1 MRTEATEAEMFTV
14 AVFQDVPWARRG
26 LAALLADGFAAS
38 AVTILAKESPESR
51 ALCEEMFGE
60 PGQRIEVR
68 SLGASLARGP
78 LLPVL
83 QGRDNALATDG
94 LGGTMTRAGFQRHD
108 GHIFE
113 TLAGRGGVLVAV
125 RDARRAADALA
136 KMHSYGGGN
145 AAIGAWSG
153 RV

>member
-1 MRTEATEAEMFTV
+1 MLEADTFTV
-14 AVFQDVPWARRG
+14 AVFQDVAWARRG
-26 LAALLADGFAAS
+26 VEALLADGFAPS
-38 AVTILAKESPESR
+38 ALTILAKESPEIQ
-51 ALCEEMFGE
+51 ALCEDALGATAE
-60 PGQRIEVR
+60 RIELR
-68 SLGASLARGP
+68 ALGASLARGP
-78 LLPVL
+78 LVAVL
-83 QGRDNALATDG
+83 QGTDSALSSDG

-125 RDARRAADALA
+125 RDERRAADALA

>member
-1 MRTEATEAEMFTV
+1 MVEEETFTV
-14 AVFQDVPWARRG
+14 AVFQDVSWARRG
-26 LAALLADGFAAS
+26 VEALLADGFSPS
-38 AVTILAKESPESR
+38 ALTILAKESTEIQGLCGDTFGAPPERLELR
-51 ALCEEMFGE
+51 A
-60 PGQRIEVR
+60 
-68 SLGASLARGP
+68 LGASLARGP
-78 LLPVL
+78 LVAVL
-83 QGRDNALATDG
+83 QGSDNALAAEG

-125 RDARRAADALA
+125 RADRRAADALA